1 MLVEPLFEQAARQ
14 PDELAVIDDTGRYT
28 YARLAAMAGGLG
40 ALIAGKTNNPRV
52 GLLLPS
58 GAGFVASFYGAVI
71 AGKGVVPL
79 NFLLGEREIAHCI
92 HDSGI
97 DTVVSIP
104 QLAGRL
110 TGTPLNVL
118 DLTQLAPNPGAPSP
132 APAPIAPPP
141 RPADAEAVLM
151 YTSGTSGLPKGVV
164 LTLGNIQSNVD
175 GAIAHAKLQHGHKFL
190 GMIPL
195 FHVFGMSAMM
205 LAPLQL
211 GATIVYAARF
221 SPVGAVQAIREHGIS
236 IVMGVPSMYGAM
248 LRLKEPTRDDFKTV
262 YAMISGGEPLPAALR
277 DAFAARFGVT
287 LYEAYGMTEA
297 SLAIAMNTPQA
308 HKPGSVGKPVPR
320 MQVRIV
326 DDDGSPVRTDQQG
339 EILLRGPMVTRGYH
353 NLPEETAAAFTRDG
367 FFRTGDL
374 GRVDPDGFLH
384 ITGRKKDLII
394 VAGEKASPRE
404 IEEALM
410 SHPAVAEAAVVG
422 KRDLVRGEVV
432 AAFVIVREGQAVE
445 ADELREHCRRAG
457 LAQWKVPR
465 EVHVVADLPRT
476 PTGKVLKR
484 ALVQ

>member
-14 PDELAVIDDTGRYT
+14 PDEPAVIDDSGRYT
-28 YARLAAMAGGLG
+28 YAQLAARASGLG
-40 ALIAGKTNNPRV
+40 ALISRKTNNSRV

-58 GAGFVASFYGAVI
+58 GVGFVASFYGALIV
-71 AGKGVVPL
+71 GKSVVPL
-79 NFLLGEREIAHCI
+79 NFLLGEHEIAHCI
-92 HDSGI
+92 RDSGI
-97 DTVVSIP
+97 DTIVSIP

-110 TGTPLNVL
+110 KDLPLNVV
-118 DLTQLAPNPGAPSP
+118 DLTQLPPKPAGAPT
-132 APAPIAPPP
+132 APAAPTA
-141 RPADAEAVLM
+141 RPAEAEAVLM

-175 GAIAHAKLQHGHKFL
+175 GAIAHANLQHRHRFL

-211 GATIVYAARF
+211 GATIVYMARF
-221 SPVGAVQAIREHGIS
+221 SPLGAVQSIREHGIS
-236 IVMGVPSMYGAM
+236 IVMGVPSMYGAI
-248 LRLKEPTRDDFKTV
+248 LRLKEPTRDDFKTI
-262 YAMISGGEPLPAALR
+262 YMMISGGEPLPAALR

-297 SLAIAMNTPQA
+297 SLAIAMNTPQT
-308 HKPGSVGKPVPR
+308 HKPGSVGKPVPQ
-320 MQVRIV
+320 MKVRIM
-326 DDDGSPVRTDQQG
+326 DDDGAAVPTDHEG
-339 EILLRGPMVTRGYH
+339 EIHLSGPMITSGYH
-353 NLPEETAAAFTRDG
+353 NLPDETAAALTSEG

-374 GRVDPDGFLH
+374 GRMDGDGFLY

-404 IEEALM
+404 IEESLM
-410 SHPAVAEAAVVG
+410 SHPAIAEAAVVG
-422 KRDLVRGEVV
+422 RRDPLRGEVV
-432 AAFVIVREGQAVE
+432 AAFVILREGRTAE

-457 LAQWKVPR
+457 LAQWKIPR
-465 EVHVVADLPRT
+465 EVHVVPDLPRS

-484 ALVQ
+484 ALVQQ